1 MVFFMATIGER
12 IAELRKQKS
21 MTQEEFAAIVGVSA
35 KSVSKWENNTNMP
48 DIMLLPIIADTFGV
62 TVDMLYGRRSSPCSA
77 TSSDAVF
84 DAAYRSVCQV
94 ILSACGGAVNFN
106 EPFLEIEKLDNYVER
121 MKSNKKLRSTVIHPH
136 GVVYLRD
143 EIGEIALKRPEKGWS
158 SLLTD
163 AGAEEIL
170 NMLIDRDFRNALQTV
185 IKNNMTSFTLSS
197 LCTMC
202 GISDSD
208 ALEAKLIKGKLF
220 LLKQVNIDGENVT
233 VYELAGAQRVLLLFA
248 ILTYAKEYSNYKD
261 CYWICCGD
269 SRFCS
274 GD

>member
-1 MVFFMATIGER
+1 ME
-12 IAELRKQKS
+12 Q
-21 MTQEEFAAIVGVSA
+21 
-35 KSVSKWENNTNMP
+35 
-48 DIMLLPIIADTFGV
+48 
-62 TVDMLYGRRSSPCSA
+62 SS
-77 TSSDAVF
+77 
-84 DAAYRSVCQV
+84 
-94 ILSACGGAVNFN
+94 
-106 EPFLEIEKLDNYVER
+106 
-121 MKSNKKLRSTVIHPH
+121 
-136 GVVYLRD
+136 
-143 EIGEIALKRPEKGWS
+143 
-158 SLLTD
+158 TD

>member
-1 MVFFMATIGER
+1 MATNGER

-21 MTQEEFAAIVGVSA
+21 ITKDVFAARVGDSA
-35 KSVSKWENNTNMP
+35 KAVSKWENNTNMP

-62 TVDMLYGRRSSPCSA
+62 TVDMIYGRRSSPCSA

-94 ILSACGGAVNFN
+94 ILSACGGADNFN

-121 MKSNKKLRSTVIHPH
+121 MKSNKKLRSAVIHPH

-208 ALEAKLIKGKLF
+208 ALEENFIKSKLF
-220 LLKQVNIDGENVT
+220 LVKQVNIDGENVK
-233 VYELAGAQRVLLLFA
+233 VYELFGVQRVILLFA
-248 ILTYAKEYSNYKD
+248 ILTYAKEYSDYED
-261 CYWICCGD
+261 RYWIYYGD